1 MWHEILDLSKNFIS
15 FSISFV
21 NREGNEA
28 AHVCAKLSSAAYPEC
43 VWSENFPVVL
53 IGRVED
59 DCNPA
64 ME

>member
-1 MWHEILDLSKNFIS
+1 
-15 FSISFV
+15 
-21 NREGNEA
+21 
-28 AHVCAKLSSAAYPEC
+28 VCAKPLSAAYPEC

-53 IGRVED
+53 IGRVEY